1 MSGRC
6 LLDTNIVIALLA
18 GEKNVLEALGEVTEV
33 FLSNVVLGE
42 LYYGAFKSQQPRD
55 NIERIEE
62 LAENS
67 VVISCDENVARKYG
81 EIKNTL
87 RAKGR
92 PIPENDIWIAAT
104 AMLYDLTL
112 VTRDQH
118 FEEVENLL
126 TQSW

>member
-1 MSGRC
+1 MNGRC

-18 GEKNVLEALGEVTEV
+18 GEKSVLEALSEVDEV

-42 LYYGAFKSQQPRD
+42 LYYGAFKSRRSLD

-67 VVISCDENVARKYG
+67 VVISCDEHVARKYG

-87 RAKGR
+87 RAQGR

-104 AMLYDLTL
+104 AIYYKLTL
-112 VTRDQH
+112 ITRDRH
-118 FEEVENLL
+118 FEEVEILQ
-126 TQSW
+126 TASW

>member
-1 MSGRC
+1 MNGRC

-18 GEKNVLEALGEVTEV
+18 GEKSVLDGLHEVDEV
-33 FLSNVVLGE
+33 FLSSVVLGE
-42 LYYGAFKSQQPRD
+42 LYYGAFKSRQSRD

-67 VVISCDENVARKYG
+67 VVIACDENVARKYG
-81 EIKNTL
+81 EIKNML

-104 AMLYDLTL
+104 ATLSDLTL
-112 VTRDQH
+112 ITRDRH
-118 FEEVENLL
+118 FKEIEDLPTEE
-126 TQSW
+126 W